1 MMEKDNEVIGLKKII
16 VGYLYHW
23 KLFLSI
29 FIVSI
34 ILGCLYYI
42 FVPTTYEMV
51 ARIQLQE
58 DKSLGSGGLALGEAS
73 GLMKS
78 FGLGNMT
85 GGALS
90 VDDEIVKL
98 LSNGLLSEVVEDLG
112 LNINYIKP
120 YNFKVYMYDEMPFI
134 LQPDSLTNKTLNSY
148 VTFDIHVNSSGK
160 IDIRI
165 VNNDNSWKKTYASLP
180 VKIDLPIGQ
189 FELRS
194 NDKEKL
200 QLPCSA
206 KIEFIPVKWKAD
218 MLVEELKVEEYSK
231 TSKIIELFYQDY
243 EVNRGVDLLNA
254 MISIYNRKESSFKKL
269 EGKKSIDFLNE
280 RIDSVSRALT
290 SIEQDIESYKV
301 QNEVMQ
307 LEYDVQ
313 FYAEQMKELQVKMI
327 ELETNGH
334 IIDLMYS
341 FIKDPSNKYHLVPS
355 LLAGSEAS
363 DVSSPL
369 SLYNAALLERE
380 KLLQT
385 TKGDNPLIERT
396 NSQIDRLRETV
407 FKSIENAK
415 KSYNLTLADLKNKEN
430 VLLTKMRS
438 VPYLEKEYVDLKRK
452 QEIYQAVYLIL
463 LQKREEISL
472 SVGEDSVRGRI
483 IDNAYVKE
491 IPVGPRKLFIALA
504 ILLFSIIVPVFYLFI
519 KEQILLIYNEYKRK
533 VES

>member
-1 MMEKDNEVIGLKKII
+1 MEKDNEVIGLKKII

-218 MLVEELKVEEYSK
+218 MLVDELKVEEYSK

-269 EGKKSIDFLNE
+269 EGKKSIDF
-280 RIDSVSRALT
+280 
-290 SIEQDIESYKV
+290 
-301 QNEVMQ
+301 
-307 LEYDVQ
+307 
-313 FYAEQMKELQVKMI
+313 FF
-327 ELETNGH
+327 
-334 IIDLMYS
+334 S
-341 FIKDPSNKYHLVPS
+341 FSKI
-355 LLAGSEAS
+355 
-363 DVSSPL
+363 
-369 SLYNAALLERE
+369 
-380 KLLQT
+380 
-385 TKGDNPLIERT
+385 
-396 NSQIDRLRETV
+396 
-407 FKSIENAK
+407 F
-415 KSYNLTLADLKNKEN
+415 
-430 VLLTKMRS
+430 
-438 VPYLEKEYVDLKRK
+438 
-452 QEIYQAVYLIL
+452 
-463 LQKREEISL
+463 SL
-472 SVGEDSVRGRI
+472 SS
-483 IDNAYVKE
+483 
-491 IPVGPRKLFIALA
+491 
-504 ILLFSIIVPVFYLFI
+504 
-519 KEQILLIYNEYKRK
+519 
-533 VES
+533 